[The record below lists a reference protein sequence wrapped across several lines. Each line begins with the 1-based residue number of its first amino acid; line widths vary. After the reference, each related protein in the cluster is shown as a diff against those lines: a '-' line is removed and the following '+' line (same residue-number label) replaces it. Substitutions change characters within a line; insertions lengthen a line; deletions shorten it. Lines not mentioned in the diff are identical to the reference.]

1 MSNKEEMLQ
10 FDTDEDNK
18 NKSKNESI
26 IFQNK
31 ILKIITAILL
41 ILIIFLLFKVFF
53 QSKASSSAKNK
64 DTEILV
70 LKESDI
76 SSIITMSDIISA
88 DKEALSIYSNNLSNI
103 PLRTNIDVPEFKGQC
118 LFMNGYAAPAKALG
132 VKIVSVYPNNINKN
146 LTSVPATM
154 VLVNAET
161 GIVNALIDGTYLTRL
176 RTGAISGLATE
187 ILSRKNSKIFALF
200 GTGGQAV
207 TQLEAV
213 LTVRNIE
220 LVKVYDVMNE
230 RAVDF
235 AKKMSEK
242 FSKKFNNVKIISV
255 KSSDEAVE
263 DADIITTVTTSK
275 KPVFNANKVK
285 KNVHINGVGSYT
297 PDMCEVPEEI
307 LVKANKIYVD
317 TKDGAINESGDLI
330 QPIKKGIIKVEKI
343 NGELGE
349 VINGKIKGR
358 ESDEEMT
365 FFKTTGSA
373 VLDLVAAQKIYEL
386 AKKNNI
392 GNVIDL

>member
-1 MSNKEEMLQ
+1 MSKKEDMLQ
-10 FDTDEDNK
+10 FDTDEDT
-18 NKSKNESI
+18 SKTKKESI
-26 IFQNK
+26 IRQNK
-31 ILKIITAILL
+31 ILKILLFILL
-41 ILIIFLLFKVFF
+41 VLIIFLLFKVFM
-53 QSKASSSAKNK
+53 QNKALSSNKN
-64 DTEILV
+64 TNILV

-88 DKEALSIYSNNLSNI
+88 DKEALSIYSNQQSNI
-103 PLRTNIDVPEFKGQC
+103 PLRTNIDVPEFNGQC

-132 VKIVSVYPNNINKN
+132 VKIVSVYPDNINKN

-187 ILSRKNSKIFALF
+187 ILSRKDSKIFALF
-200 GTGGQAV
+200 GTGGQAI

-213 LTVRNIE
+213 LTVRKIE
-220 LVKVYDVMNE
+220 LVKVYDLFYD
-230 RAVDF
+230 RAQDF
-235 AKKMSEK
+235 AKRMNELY
-242 FSKKFNNVKIISV
+242 SKKFNGVKIIAV
-255 KSSDEAVE
+255 KNSDEAVE

-275 KPVFNANKVK
+275 KPVFNAEKVK
-285 KNVHINGVGSYT
+285 KNAHINGVGSYT
-297 PDMCEVPEEI
+297 PDMCEIPEEI

-330 QPIKKGIIKVEKI
+330 QPIKKGLIKVEKI

-358 ESDEEMT
+358 ENDEEMT
-365 FFKTTGSA
+365 FFETTGSA

-392 GNVIDL
+392 GQVIDL

>member
-1 MSNKEEMLQ
+1 MLEKNNNNIEQ
-10 FDTDEDNK
+10 FETDEDQE
-18 NKSKNESI
+18 NKSKTKSI
-26 IFQNK
+26 ATQNK
-31 ILKIITAILL
+31 ILKFCLL
-41 ILIIFLLFKVFF
+41 ISVIIILILCIKLFCMPQF
-53 QSKASSSAKNK
+53 SKKNEEN
-64 DTEILV
+64 EILI

-88 DKEALSIYSNNLSNI
+88 DREALSIYSDNKSNI
-103 PLRTNIDVPEFKGQC
+103 PLRTNIDVPEFNGQC

-146 LTSVPATM
+146 LISVPATM

-161 GIVNALIDGTYLTRL
+161 GFVNALIDGTYLTRL
-176 RTGAISGLATE
+176 RTE
-187 ILSRKNSKIFALF
+187 ILARKDSKIFALF
-200 GTGGQAV
+200 GTGGQAI

-213 LTVRNIE
+213 LTVRKIE
-220 LVKVYDVMNE
+220 LVKVYDLVYE
-230 RAVDF
+230 RSVEF
-235 AKKMSEK
+235 SKRMSDK
-242 FSKKFNNVKIISV
+242 FSKKFNNVKIIAV
-255 KSSDEAVE
+255 KTSDEAVE

-275 KPVFNANKVK
+275 TPVFSINKVK

-307 LVKANKIYVD
+307 LVQANKIYVD
-317 TKDGAINESGDLI
+317 TKSGAINESGDII
-330 QPIKKGIIKVEKI
+330 QPIKKGLISPDKI

-358 ESDEEMT
+358 ENDDEMT

-386 AKKNNI
+386 AKKNKI
-392 GNVIDL
+392 GKTIDL